1 MAKRRAKLQTVTADS
16 MSFQQLLESDL
27 KRDSERKA
35 AAEGKRKPVV
45 KKRRQVSLDSM
56 AELRARTVL
65 GESGTLSA
73 ELRAAIA
80 TSGITAY
87 SLGQRAKVSPAVISR
102 FVTGER
108 GLTLAVV
115 DRLCQALNL
124 TLAVRKVK

>member
-1 MAKRRAKLQTVTADS
+1 

-73 ELRAAIA
+73 ELRAAIG
-80 TSGITAY
+80 TSGMTAY